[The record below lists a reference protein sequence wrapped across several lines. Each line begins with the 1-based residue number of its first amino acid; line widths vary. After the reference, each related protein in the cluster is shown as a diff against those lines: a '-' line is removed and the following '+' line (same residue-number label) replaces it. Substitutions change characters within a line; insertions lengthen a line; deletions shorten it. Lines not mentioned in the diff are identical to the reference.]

1 MSLTKINYG
10 NKKQPRQYYTVSHRM
25 WLDRSMVQ
33 SRVREFRKMP
43 NVPSTTCQFLS
54 SSNLIQFKTNF
65 KQKKKRL
72 FLAPKWSRWKRLSF
86 VLSFLRLFEVGFELN
101 KIWWNQ
107 MKLDVEFNKI
117 ELNVRF
123 NFIFNVKKL
132 DYIYFLIKYYL
143 IKFDLIFY

>member
-1 MSLTKINYG
+1 
-10 NKKQPRQYYTVSHRM
+10 
-25 WLDRSMVQ
+25 
-33 SRVREFRKMP
+33 
-43 NVPSTTCQFLS
+43 
-54 SSNLIQFKTNF
+54 
-65 KQKKKRL
+65 
-72 FLAPKWSRWKRLSF
+72 
-86 VLSFLRLFEVGFELN
+86 
-101 KIWWNQ
+101 